1 MARCLN
7 LGEEEGGGVWGGGGG
22 EGIKTFSFEYCAY
35 LEEPVVFGRCHPT

>member
-7 LGEEEGGGVWGGGGG
+7 LGEEEGDGVWEGG
-22 EGIKTFSFEYCAY
+22 EGGIKTFSFEYCAY